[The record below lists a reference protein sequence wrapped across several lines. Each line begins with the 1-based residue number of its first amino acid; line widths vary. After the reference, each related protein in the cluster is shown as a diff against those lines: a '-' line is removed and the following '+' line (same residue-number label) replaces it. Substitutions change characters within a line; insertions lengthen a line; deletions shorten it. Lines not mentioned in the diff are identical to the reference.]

1 MLPVAEEEVVVVVPE
16 LVDIVGSGKREYVDF
31 FFFGARSNTECVMII
46 LLFRFAIADP
56 ERSF

>member
-31 FFFGARSNTECVMII
+31 FFFGARSNTECVMI
-46 LLFRFAIADP
+46 FAFAVADP